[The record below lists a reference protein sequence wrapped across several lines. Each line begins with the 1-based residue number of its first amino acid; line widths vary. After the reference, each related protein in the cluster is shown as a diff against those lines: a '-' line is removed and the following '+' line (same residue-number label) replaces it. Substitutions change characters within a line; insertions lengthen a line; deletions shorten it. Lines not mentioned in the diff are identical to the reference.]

1 MYAFLIADTMWV
13 SLRVVRVPRLIV
25 VSIPHWAWCRLAG
38 SLAPGD
44 LCRIILG
51 GKIYALQQM
60 RQEAKNTPC

>member
-38 SLAPGD
+38 SLAPEEE
-44 LCRIILG
+44 LC
-51 GKIYALQQM
+51 ALLVIS
-60 RQEAKNTPC
+60 AG